1 MINNLLTVLH
11 EAEQFAQEAYNKA
24 LFEASLNI
32 SEEEMLALAGEDII
46 ESDEYISDF
55 DKDFFIT
62 PSKAVRRATR
72 KANAK
77 HKALK
82 NEKKTFSK
90 KRKSRLQEGCYRHSY
105 ESKDSM
111 YKNKRI
117 NVNDI
122 CSIIGYNST
131 IFSDLEEPIFFSFL
145 VSEKYCRFSGS
156 MPDCYFAIGVDGEK
170 IYQSALEMMY
180 KGWEFEEYF
189 RAFDF
194 EEWKEKHRLSRSD
207 FPYVIRNKFGEVVF
221 FTKTEKE
228 AQDYINN
235 FFCIENF

>member
-1 MINNLLTVLH
+1 MNNNLLTVLH
-11 EAEQFAQEAYNKA
+11 KAEQRAQEAYDKA
-24 LFEASLNI
+24 LFEASLDI
-32 SEEEMLALAGEDII
+32 SEEEMLALAGEKMIC
-46 ESDEYISDF
+46 ESGEYISDF
-55 DKDFFIT
+55 DKAFFIT
-62 PSKAVRRATR
+62 PNKAVRRATR

-77 HKALK
+77 HKSMK
-82 NEKKTFSK
+82 DEKKTFSK

-131 IFSDLEEPIFFSFL
+131 IFSDLEEPIFFKFL

-156 MPDCYFAIGVDGEK
+156 MPYCYFAIGVDGEK

-180 KGWEFEEYF
+180 KDLELKSYF
-189 RAFDF
+189 SNFDF
-194 EEWKEKHRLSRSD
+194 EEWKEKHL
-207 FPYVIRNKFGEVVF
+207 I
-221 FTKTEKE
+221 
-228 AQDYINN
+228 
-235 FFCIENF
+235 

>member
-1 MINNLLTVLH
+1 MNNNLLTVLH
-11 EAEQFAQEAYNKA
+11 EAEQRAQEAYDKA

-32 SEEEMLALAGEDII
+32 SEKEMLTLAGEEMF
-46 ESDEYISDF
+46 ESDGYISDF

-82 NEKKTFSK
+82 DEKKTFSK

-111 YKNKRI
+111 YKKNRMDV
-117 NVNDI
+117 NVLCSSKCFEDMGCDYTEREVLDFLISKKYVCWCWFLEKYVPVGFDQSEAYDKGLEETMNE
-122 CSIIGYNST
+122 CSIGDY
-131 IFSDLEEPIFFSFL
+131 
-145 VSEKYCRFSGS
+145 
-156 MPDCYFAIGVDGEK
+156 
-170 IYQSALEMMY
+170 
-180 KGWEFEEYF
+180 
-189 RAFDF
+189 FDF
-194 EEWKEKHRLSRSD
+194 MGWKEKHRLRRSD
-207 FPYVIRNKFGEVVF
+207 FSYVIRNKFGEVVF

>member
-11 EAEQFAQEAYNKA
+11 EAEQFAQEAYDKA

-62 PSKAVRRATR
+62 PSKAVRRTTR

-82 NEKKTFSK
+82 DEKKTFSK

-111 YKNKRI
+111 YKKKRMDT
-117 NVNDI
+117 NVLCSSKCFEDMGRYYAEMEMLDFLISKKYICWCWFLEKYVPVGFNQDEAYEEGLEKAMNE
-122 CSIIGYNST
+122 CSI
-131 IFSDLEEPIFFSFL
+131 D
-145 VSEKYCRFSGS
+145 
-156 MPDCYFAIGVDGEK
+156 DD
-170 IYQSALEMMY
+170 
-180 KGWEFEEYF
+180 
-189 RAFDF
+189 FDF
-194 EEWKEKHRLSRSD
+194 DEWKEKHRLSRSD